1 MSYRSKASRFAV
13 TLAAMLLLLYV
24 VAAAGHSHA
33 NGLDGKDCQ
42 VCHAGF
48 SNSLGP
54 ETAIAVAAPALVSWQ
69 VPGEVAPAISEPV
82 ADDSLGRSPPALEVL
97 PL

>member
-13 TLAAMLLLLYV
+13 ALAAMFLLLYV

-42 VCHAGF
+42 VCHTGF
-48 SNSLGP
+48 AKSLGP
-54 ETAIAVAAPALVSWQ
+54 EKAIAVAAPDLVCWH
-69 VPGEVAPAISEPV
+69 VPGEIAPAISEPV